1 LAKKTKIKGI
11 NVTIG
16 IGLIFLK
23 SKTFS
28 TFSFFYDSIDCCF
41 FEATVVKSLNGIVD
55 SPRGLYVSTLLSK
68 VPLELGSKLGISI
81 SETFVRFHQ

>member
-1 LAKKTKIKGI
+1 MIA
-11 NVTIG
+11 
-16 IGLIFLK
+16 LIVAFL
-23 SKTFS
+23 
-28 TFSFFYDSIDCCF
+28 
-41 FEATVVKSLNGIVD
+41 ATVVISLNGIVD